1 MEKQIQLS
9 PEQADRLYRFAQTY
23 QLSED
28 QVIAQALELF
38 FSQSDPALLSEDAL
52 RRVWDNDQDAAYD
65 HWQELYD
72 VSKG

>member
-1 MEKQIQLS
+1 MEKQIRLS
-9 PEQADRLYRFAQTY
+9 SQQADRLYRFAQTY
-23 QLSED
+23 HLSED
-28 QVIAQALELF
+28 QVIEQALELF
-38 FSQSDPALLSEDAL
+38 FGLSGQAILSEDAL